1 MKNLKYLLP
10 LLLMTVLLSGCS
22 HLLESRYIS
31 VKPHTETAN
40 AEEDENI
47 LTAENYL
54 SLKNA
59 ILSLVENG
67 VESRV
72 KVEIGTEHADKN
84 SLRVLLGNDEKVQ
97 VRTKIAK
104 SLHAPVREG
113 TPVGQRDYMVDG
125 IVIDSDPVVT
135 AGNVELWDFEY
146 AEKIVMGKFWM

>member
-1 MKNLKYLLP
+1 MTYGDKNFEYKEIEKTGL
-10 LLLMTVLLSGCS
+10 G
-22 HLLESRYIS
+22 E
-31 VKPHTETAN
+31 ETAV
-40 AEEDENI
+40 
-47 LTAENYL
+47 
-54 SLKNA
+54 
-59 ILSLVENG
+59 LVENG

-72 KVEIGTEHADKN
+72 KVEIGTEHADRN
-84 SLRVLLGNDEKVQ
+84 SLHVLLGNDEKVQ